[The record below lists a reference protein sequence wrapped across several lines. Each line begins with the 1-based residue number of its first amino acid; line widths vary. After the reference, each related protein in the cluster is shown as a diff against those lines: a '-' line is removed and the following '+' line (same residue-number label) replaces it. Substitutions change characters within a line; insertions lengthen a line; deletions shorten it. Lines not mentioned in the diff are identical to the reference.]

1 MIGTAG
7 SGKSLLTAS
16 FSNWMKMKEQDVVT
30 VNLDP
35 GAITLPYSPDVDIRN
50 YFSIDG
56 LMEKYGL
63 GPNGALLMAADLI
76 AGEVHKIRDELETL
90 TPEYVLVDTP
100 GQIELFAFRASGP
113 YLAKEL
119 TSDPKAV
126 VYLFDSSFSSNPL
139 NYVSNMFLSAAVF
152 NRLLLPQIHLLSKA
166 DLIPESLVDR
176 IVDWGSSPE
185 MLETAIEEQ
194 IPGSTQLL
202 TRDIAQALSS
212 IGLSFS
218 LIPVSAKDA
227 SGFIDFHALLIRI
240 LSGE

>member
-35 GAITLPYSPDVDIRN
+35 GAMTLPYSPDVDIRN

-76 AGEVHKIRDELETL
+76 AGEVHRIRDELETL

-176 IVDWGSSPE
+176 IVDGGSNPE

-202 TRDIAQALSS
+202 TRDIVQALSS
-212 IGLSFS
+212 TLRDI
-218 LIPVSAKDA
+218 
-227 SGFIDFHALLIRI
+227 I
-240 LSGE
+240 LPKHSKANE

>member
-1 MIGTAG
+1 
-7 SGKSLLTAS
+7 
-16 FSNWMKMKEQDVVT
+16 MKEQDVVT

-35 GAITLPYSPDVDIRN
+35 GAMTLPYSPDVDIRN

-63 GPNGALLMAADLI
+63 GPKGALLMAADLI
-76 AGEVHKIRDELETL
+76 AGEVHRIRDELETL
-90 TPEYVLVDTP
+90 TPEYVLVDTA

-176 IVDWGSSPE
+176 IVDGGSNPE

-202 TRDIAQALSS
+202 TRDIVQALSS
-212 IGLSFS
+212 TLRDI
-218 LIPVSAKDA
+218 
-227 SGFIDFHALLIRI
+227 I
-240 LSGE
+240 LPKHSKANE

>member
-1 MIGTAG
+1 
-7 SGKSLLTAS
+7 
-16 FSNWMKMKEQDVVT
+16 MKEQDVVT

-35 GAITLPYSPDVDIRN
+35 GAMTLPYSPDVDIRN

-63 GPNGALLMAADLI
+63 GPKGALLMAADLI
-76 AGEVHKIRDELETL
+76 AGEVHRIRDELETL

-176 IVDWGSSPE
+176 IVDGGSNPE

-202 TRDIAQALSS
+202 TRDIVQALSS
-212 IGLSFS
+212 TLRDI
-218 LIPVSAKDA
+218 
-227 SGFIDFHALLIRI
+227 I
-240 LSGE
+240 LPKHSKANE